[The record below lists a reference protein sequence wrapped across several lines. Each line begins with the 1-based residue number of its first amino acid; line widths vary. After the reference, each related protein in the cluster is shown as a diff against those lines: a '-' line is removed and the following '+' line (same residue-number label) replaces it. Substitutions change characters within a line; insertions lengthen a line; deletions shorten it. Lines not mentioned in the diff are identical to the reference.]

1 MIKITSLTF
10 NDKNKLENIIKL
22 RIGYYNSML
31 DVLLEDDPDKN
42 QRNIFILETKK
53 RALEQVLEDYHSE
66 KVYYY
71 GN

>member
-1 MIKITSLTF
+1 M
-10 NDKNKLENIIKL
+10 NKLECLIKL